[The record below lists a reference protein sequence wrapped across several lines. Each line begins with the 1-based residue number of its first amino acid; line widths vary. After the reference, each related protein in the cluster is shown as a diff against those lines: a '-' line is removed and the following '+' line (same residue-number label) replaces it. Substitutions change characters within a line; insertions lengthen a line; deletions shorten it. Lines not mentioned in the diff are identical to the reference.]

1 MKKLFPILALSM
13 VIGLFS
19 SCIIVTEKP
28 TYTITFYNDLA
39 NSRRNDIFD
48 WYAKDSSE
56 KTFAISKDYPTPIS
70 SGGGSSRL
78 RDLPEDRYYVVFTFD
93 DTTDSYD
100 NDTFYMSDTFY
111 LDSDKDFVLEETT
124 RKYTVSV
131 RSAAGD
137 IEETEEVQK
146 EFQIVDSEGNVFP
159 LKKVE

>member
-13 VIGLFS
+13 IIGLLS

-28 TYTITFYNDLA
+28 THTITFYNDLPD
-39 NSRRNDIFD
+39 SSRNDIFD

-56 KTFAISKDYPTPIS
+56 NTFAVSSSPTPVS

-78 RDLPEDRYYVVFTFD
+78 RDLAENRYYVVFTFD
-93 DTTDSYD
+93 NTTDSYD

-124 RKYTVSV
+124 RKYKVSV

-146 EFQIVDSEGNVFP
+146 DFQIVDSEGNVFP